1 MNVNALMKYVAMKRR
16 TTPFLGSKKRTRVNL
31 FCIPFLIL
39 GLSSPETARSKTTGH
54 TPFSDIYF
62 LRDEIV
68 VKGTIKDAQGPLP
81 GATVTLKFAKIG
93 VQADNDGKFSLKVPA
108 NGTLVFSMVGYKTK
122 EVEIKG
128 ESTINVVMESLNDL
142 DEVAVVAF
150 GTQKK
155 SSMISA
161 ITTINPKDLKVPS
174 SNLTTALA
182 GKLAG
187 VIAYQ
192 RSGEPGQDNASFFI
206 RGVTTFGY
214 KKDPLILIDGIEV
227 TSTDLARMQPDD
239 IASFSIM
246 KDATA
251 TSLYGAR
258 GANGVILIVTKTGE
272 EGKAKIQVRFENST
286 SENTRNL
293 EFADPITYMK
303 LANEAV
309 VTRNPLG
316 ILPYAQNK
324 IDQTALG
331 ANPNIY
337 PSNDWRT
344 MLLKNRTNNQRMNFS
359 TNGGGKVARY
369 YIAGTYNND
378 NGLLKVDERNNFNSN
393 ISLKSYQLR
402 SNININMTKTT
413 EVIVRLAGSFDDY
426 TGPIDG
432 GSGLYTKI
440 MRSNPVLFPAYYPAG
455 QMPKTNHILFG
466 NSSNGLL
473 INPYADLVKGYR
485 DYSRSLMNAQ
495 FEVKQDLSF
504 ITQGLSARGMFNT
517 SRYSYFDVSR
527 NYNPFYYS
535 ASGYNSLQDTYGLT
549 LLNEGS
555 ATEYLNYNEGAKD
568 INTTTYMEAAV
579 NYVKQISKVN
589 DITALLVYQRR
600 QQLFANSG
608 TLQKSLPYRNQG
620 VSGRFTYG
628 YNSRYLAELSF
639 GYNGSERFFKTERYG
654 FFPAIGLGWQVSNEK
669 FWKPISTIVSKLR
682 LKATYG
688 IVGNDAIGSPE
699 DRFFYLSEVNLSD
712 GGKGAR
718 FGEQFAYYRPG
729 ITVNRYDNAFITWE
743 RAKKFNFG
751 TELTLFNDFNLQ
763 VDIFSETRDN
773 ILMER
778 AAIPSTMGLAAAIK
792 ANTGKAKANGVDISA
807 DYSKNF
813 NSSLWLRLHG
823 NFTYAHSEF
832 SQFEEPQY
840 KESYLSRIGQSLN
853 QNYGLIAE
861 RLFIDQYDVAN
872 SPKQTFGEYAAGDIK
887 YRDVN
892 GDGQITNLDRVPI
905 GLPTVPEIIYG
916 FGFSSGYKNFD
927 LSVFFQG
934 SARSSFWIDTRATA
948 PFVPYNYPGE
958 SLGGTQNALIKAYA
972 DDHWSEDNQNLY
984 ALWPRLSDSQ
994 NNNNVQTNTW
1004 FMRNGSFLRLKSAE
1018 VGYSIPKKIIN
1029 RVKLSN
1035 ARFYVSGTNLLSLS
1049 GFKLWDIEM
1058 GGNGLG
1064 YPVQRVYNVGIQ
1076 IGF

>member
-1 MNVNALMKYVAMKRR
+1 M
-16 TTPFLGSKKRTRVNL
+16 
-31 FCIPFLIL
+31 
-39 GLSSPETARSKTTGH
+39 SS
-54 TPFSDIYF
+54 
-62 LRDEIV
+62 LVQDEIV
-68 VKGTIKDAQGPLP
+68 VTGQVNDAGGALP
-81 GATVTLKFAKIG
+81 GTTITLKFSKKA
-93 VQADNDGKFSLKVPA
+93 VQADVNGKFSIKVPA
-108 NGTLVFSMVGYKTK
+108 NGTLVFTMIGFKSK

-128 ESTINVVMESLNDL
+128 ESSINVTLEPENDQLN
-142 DEVAVVAF
+142 EVAIVAF

-258 GANGVILIVTKTGE
+258 GANGVILITTKSGE

-286 SENTRNL
+286 SANTRNV

-309 VTRNPLG
+309 LTRNPLG
-316 ILPYAQNK
+316 VLPYSQNK
-324 IDQTALG
+324 IDQTTLG
-331 ANPNIY
+331 ANPYVY
-337 PSNDWRT
+337 PANNWQD
-344 MLLKNRTNNQRMNFS
+344 MLLKDQTNNQRMNFS
-359 TNGGGKVARY
+359 TNGGGKIARY
-369 YIAGTYNND
+369 YIAGTFNND
-378 NGLLKVDERNNFNSN
+378 NGLLKVDQRNNFNSN
-393 ISLKSYQLR
+393 INLKSYQLR

-413 EVIVRLAGSFDDY
+413 EVIVRLSGSFDDY

-440 MRSNPVLFPAYYPAG
+440 MRSNPVLFPAYFPTE

-495 FEVKQDLSF
+495 FELKQDLAF
-504 ITQGLSARGMFNT
+504 LTPGLSARGMFNT
-517 SRYSYFDVSR
+517 SRYSYFDLTR

-535 ASGYNSLQDTYGLT
+535 ASGYNNLNDTYALS
-549 LLNEGS
+549 LLNEGA
-555 ATEYLNYNEGAKD
+555 ATEYLNYSEGTKD

-579 NYVKQISKVN
+579 NYNKQIAKMH
-589 DITALLVYQRR
+589 DLTGLLVYQRR
-600 QQLFANSG
+600 EQLFANNG

-628 YNSRYLAELSF
+628 YDNRYLAEVNF
-639 GYNGSERFFKTERYG
+639 GYNGSERFYKTERYG
-654 FFPAIGLGWQVSNEK
+654 FFPAVGIGWQVSNEK
-669 FWKPISTIVSKLR
+669 FWKPISLVVTKLR

-688 IVGNDAIGSPE
+688 LVGNDAIGSAD
-699 DRFFYLSEVNLSD
+699 DRFFYLSEVNMSD
-712 GGKGAR
+712 GNKGGR
-718 FGEQFAYYRPG
+718 FGEQFSYTKNG
-729 ITVNRYDNAFITWE
+729 ITINRYDNAFITWE

-751 TELTLFNDFNLQ
+751 TELTLFKDFNLQ
-763 VDIFSETRDN
+763 MDIFSETRNN

-778 AAIPSTMGLAAAIK
+778 AAVPSTMGLAAAIK
-792 ANTGKAKANGVDISA
+792 ANTGKARANGVDISA
-807 DYSKNF
+807 DYNKNF

-832 SQFEEPQY
+832 LQFEEPQY
-840 KESYLSRIGQSLN
+840 KERYLSRIGQSLS
-853 QNYGLIAE
+853 QSFGLIAE
-861 RLFIDQYDVAN
+861 RLFIDEYDVAN
-872 SPKQTFGEYAAGDIK
+872 SPKQTYGAYGAGDIK

-905 GLPTVPEIIYG
+905 GLPTDPEIIYG
-916 FGFSSGYKNFD
+916 FGFSSGFKSFD
-927 LSVFFQG
+927 FSVFFQG
-934 SARSSFWIDTRATA
+934 SARSSFWINTAATA
-948 PFVPYNYPGE
+948 PFIPFNYSGE
-958 SLGGTQNALIKAYA
+958 SLGGTQNGLLAAYA
-972 DDHWSEDNQNLY
+972 DDHWSEDDRNLF
-984 ALWPRLSDSQ
+984 ALWPRLSDTYH
-994 NNNNVQTNTW
+994 NNNFQTNTW
-1004 FMRNGSFLRLKSAE
+1004 FMRSGSFLRLKSAE
-1018 VGYSIPKKIIN
+1018 LGYSIPKSILN
-1029 RVKLSN
+1029 RVKLGS
-1035 ARFYVSGTNLLSLS
+1035 ARFYLSGTNLLSFS

-1064 YPVQRVYNVGIQ
+1064 YPVQRVYNVGLQ
-1076 IGF
+1076 IGL

>member
-1 MNVNALMKYVAMKRR
+1 MKRR
-16 TTPFLGSKKRTRVNL
+16 LASFFQSWGAAGIKKI
-31 FCIPFLIL
+31 CIPLVIL
-39 GLSSPETARSKTTGH
+39 GFFYPKLSFSGTGYES
-54 TPFSDIYF
+54 TFNYPPPFQ
-62 LRDEIV
+62 DEII
-68 VKGTIKDAQGPLP
+68 VKGTIKDADGPLP
-81 GATVTLKFAKIG
+81 GATVTLKFSKVGA
-93 VQADNDGKFSLKVPA
+93 QADNNGKYSLKVPA
-108 NGTLVFSMVGYKTK
+108 NGTLIFSMVGYKTK
-122 EVEIKG
+122 EIEIKG
-128 ESTINVVMESLNDL
+128 ESNINVVLESLNNL

-161 ITTINPKDLKVPS
+161 ITTINPKELKVPS

-214 KKDPLILIDGIEV
+214 KRDPLIMIDGIEV
-227 TSTDLARMQPDD
+227 TATDLARMQPDD

-258 GANGVILIVTKTGE
+258 GANGVILIVTKSGE

-286 SENTRNL
+286 SQNTRNL
-293 EFADPITYMK
+293 EFADPVTYMK

-309 VTRNPLG
+309 ITRNPLG
-316 ILPYAQNK
+316 VLPYAQNK

-331 ANPNIY
+331 ANPYIY
-337 PSNDWRT
+337 PANDWRQ
-344 MLLKNRTNNQRMNFS
+344 MLLKDRTNNQRMNFS
-359 TNGGGKVARY
+359 TNGGGKIARY

-378 NGLLKVDERNNFNSN
+378 NGLLKVDQRNNFNSN
-393 ISLKSYQLR
+393 INLKSYQLR

-413 EVIVRLAGSFDDY
+413 EVIVRLSGSFDDY

-440 MRSNPVLFPAYYPAG
+440 MRSNPVLFPAYYPAD

-495 FEVKQDLSF
+495 FEVKQDLAF
-504 ITQGLSARGMFNT
+504 ITPGLSARGMFNT
-517 SRYSYFDVSR
+517 SRYSYFDLSR
-527 NYNPFYYS
+527 NYNPFFYA
-535 ASGYNSLQDTYGLT
+535 ASGYNSLNNTYGLT
-549 LLNEGS
+549 LLNEGF
-555 ATEYLNYNEGAKD
+555 ATEYLNYSEGAKD

-579 NYVKQISKVN
+579 NYAKQFGKVH
-589 DITALLVYQRR
+589 DVTGLLVYQRR
-600 QQLFANSG
+600 QQLFANNG

-620 VSGRFTYG
+620 LSGRFTYG
-628 YNSRYLAELSF
+628 YDSRYLAEVNF
-639 GYNGSERFFKTERYG
+639 GYNGSERFFESERYG
-654 FFPAIGLGWQVSNEK
+654 LFPAFGIGWLISNEK
-669 FWKPISTIVSKLR
+669 FWKPISTVVSKLR

-688 IVGNDAIGSPE
+688 LVGNDAIGGPE

-712 GGKGAR
+712 PGKGAT
-718 FGEQFAYYRPG
+718 FGEQFAYNRPG
-729 ITVNRYDNAFITWE
+729 VTVNRYDNRFITWE

-763 VDIFSETRDN
+763 VDVFSETRDN
-773 ILMER
+773 ILMTR
-778 AAIPSTMGLAAAIK
+778 ASIPSTMGLAAAIK

-832 SQFEEPQY
+832 LQFEEPEY
-840 KESYLSRIGQSLN
+840 KERYLSRIGQPLS
-853 QNYGLIAE
+853 QTYGLIAE
-861 RLFIDQYDVAN
+861 RLFIDQADVAN
-872 SPKQTFGEYAAGDIK
+872 SPRQTFGEYAAGDIK

-892 GDGQITNLDRVPI
+892 ADGQITDLDKVPI
-905 GLPTVPEIIYG
+905 GLPTDPEIIYG
-916 FGFSSGYKNFD
+916 FGFSTGYKNFD

-972 DDHWSEDNQNLY
+972 DNYWSEDNQNLY
-984 ALWPRLSDSQ
+984 ALWPRLSDNTNL
-994 NNNNVQTNTW
+994 NNAQTNTW

-1018 VGYSIPKKIIN
+1018 MGYSLPKKILNKI
-1029 RVKLSN
+1029 RLSN

-1064 YPVQRVYNVGIQ
+1064 YPVQRVYNVGVQ

>member
-1 MNVNALMKYVAMKRR
+1 MNVNTLLKYVAMKRR
-16 TTPFLGSKKRTRVNL
+16 TDSFLDSKNRAGINL
-31 FCIPFLIL
+31 CYIPFLIL
-39 GLSSPETARSKTTGH
+39 GFCIPQSSFSKATVYSPLSRIH
-54 TPFSDIYF
+54 PF
-62 LRDEIV
+62 RDEIV
-68 VKGTIKDAQGPLP
+68 VKGTVRDAQGPLP

-93 VQADNDGKFSLKVPA
+93 VQVDNDGKYSLKVPA

-122 EVEIKG
+122 EIEIKG
-128 ESTINVVMESLNDL
+128 ESSINVVLESLNDL

-293 EFADPITYMK
+293 DFADPVTYMK

-309 VTRNPLG
+309 ITRNPLG

-337 PSNDWRT
+337 PANDWRK
-344 MLLKNRTNNQRMNFS
+344 MLLKDRTNNQRMNFS
-359 TNGGGKVARY
+359 TNGGGKIARY

-440 MRSNPVLFPAYYPAG
+440 MRSNPVLFPAYYPAN

-466 NSSNGLL
+466 NSGSGLL

-495 FEVKQDLSF
+495 FEVKQDLAF

-527 NYNPFYYS
+527 NYNPFYYT
-535 ASGYNSLQDTYGLT
+535 ASGYNSLRDTYGLT
-549 LLNEGS
+549 LLNEGT
-555 ATEYLNYNEGAKD
+555 ATEYLNYSEGAKD

-628 YNSRYLAELSF
+628 YDNRYLAELSF

-654 FFPAIGLGWQVSNEK
+654 FFPALGLGWQVSNEK
-669 FWKPISTIVSKLR
+669 FWKPISTVISKLR

-712 GGKGAR
+712 GGKGAS
-718 FGEQFAYYRPG
+718 FGEQFGYFRPG

-763 VDIFSETRDN
+763 VDLFSETRDN

-778 AAIPSTMGLAAAIK
+778 AAIPSTMGLAASIK
-792 ANTGKAKANGVDISA
+792 ANTGKAKANGVDVSA

-832 SQFEEPQY
+832 LQFEEPQY

-853 QNYGLIAE
+853 QTYGLIAE

-892 GDGQITNLDRVPI
+892 GDGQITDLDRVPI

-916 FGFSSGYKNFD
+916 FGFSTGYKNFD

-1035 ARFYVSGTNLLSLS
+1035 ARFYVSGTNLLSFS

>member
-1 MNVNALMKYVAMKRR
+1 MNVFTLRMYAAKLRQAILLFDSTHRSHFYLSGMMILLMGISFSTKSFTISTGNKP
-16 TTPFLGSKKRTRVNL
+16 TST
-31 FCIPFLIL
+31 
-39 GLSSPETARSKTTGH
+39 LS
-54 TPFSDIYF
+54 FQ
-62 LRDEIV
+62 DEIV
-68 VKGTIKDAQGPLP
+68 VSGTVKDSDGPLP
-81 GATVTLKFAKIG
+81 GASVSLKFSKLA
-93 VQADNDGKFSLKVPA
+93 VQANTEGKFSLKVPA

-128 ESTINVVMESLNDL
+128 ESKIDVVLESLNNL

-155 SSMISA
+155 SSILSA
-161 ITTINPKDLKVPS
+161 ITTINPKELKVPS

-227 TSTDLARMQPDD
+227 SATDLARLQPDD

-258 GANGVILIVTKTGE
+258 GANGVILIVTKSGD
-272 EGKAKIQVRFENST
+272 EGRAKVQIRLENST
-286 SENTRNL
+286 SQNTRDL

-309 VTRNPLG
+309 TTRNPLG
-316 ILPYAQNK
+316 IQPYLQNK
-324 IDQTALG
+324 IDQTQLG
-331 ANPNIY
+331 ANPYIY
-337 PSNDWRT
+337 PAIDWRE
-344 MLLKNRTNNQRMNFS
+344 MLIKNRTNNQRMNFNA
-359 TNGGGKVARY
+359 NGGGKIARY
-369 YIAGTYNND
+369 YIAGTYNID
-378 NGLLKVDERNNFNSN
+378 NGLLKVDKRNNFNNN
-393 ISLKSYQLR
+393 INLKSYQLR
-402 SNININMTKTT
+402 SNININMTKST

-432 GSGLYTKI
+432 GSGMYDKI
-440 MRSNPVLFPAYYPAG
+440 MKTNPVMFPAYYPAEL
-455 QMPKTNHILFG
+455 MPNTKHILFG
-466 NSSNGLL
+466 NSNNGLL

-485 DYSRSLMNAQ
+485 DYARSNMSAQ
-495 FEVKQDLSF
+495 FEVKQDLSS
-504 ITQGLSARGMFNT
+504 ILNGLSARGLFNT
-517 SRYSYFDVSR
+517 SRYSYFDVTR

-535 ASGYNSLQDTYGLT
+535 ATGYNNLTDTYNLV
-549 LLNEGS
+549 LLNEGA
-555 ATEYLNYNEGAKD
+555 ATEYLNYVEGAKD

-579 NYVKQISKVN
+579 NYNKQIAKLHDV
-589 DITALLVYQRR
+589 TGLLVFIRR
-600 QQLFANSG
+600 QNLSANSG

-620 VSGRFTYG
+620 LSGRFTYG
-628 YNSRYLAELSF
+628 YDNRYLFEATF

-654 FFPAIGLGWQVSNEK
+654 FFPALGVGWTISNEK
-669 FWKPISTIVSKLR
+669 FWKPISNVVSKLR

-688 IVGNDAIGSPE
+688 IVGNDAIGAPE
-699 DRFFYLSEVNLSD
+699 DRFFYLSEVNPND
-712 GGKGAR
+712 PAKGSV
-718 FGEQFAYYRPG
+718 FGEQFAIRKNGYT
-729 ITVNRYDNAFITWE
+729 INRYDNPFITWE

-763 VDIFSETRDN
+763 ADIFSETRDN

-778 AAIPSTMGLAAAIK
+778 AFIPTTMGLAATVK
-792 ANTGKAKANGVDISA
+792 ANTGKAKANGIDVSA

-813 NSSLWLRLHG
+813 NSSLWLRLQG

-832 SQFEEPQY
+832 LQYEEPEY
-840 KESYLSRIGQSLN
+840 KERYLSRVGQSLN

-861 RLFIDQYDVAN
+861 RLFIDQYDVSN
-872 SPKQTFGEYAAGDIK
+872 SPRQTFGEYAAGDIK

-892 GDGQITNLDRVPI
+892 GDGQITNLDKVPI

-916 FGFSSGYKNFD
+916 FGFSSGYKGVDF
-927 LSVFFQG
+927 SVFFQG
-934 SARSSFWIDTRATA
+934 SARSSFWIDTQKTA
-948 PFVPYNYPGE
+948 PFISPDNTVG
-958 SLGGTQNALIKAYA
+958 QNALIKAYA
-972 DDHWSEDNQNLY
+972 DNHWSEDNQNLY
-984 ALWPRLSDSQ
+984 ALWPRLSNSINT
-994 NNNNVQTNTW
+994 NNLQTSTW
-1004 FMRNGSFLRLKSAE
+1004 FMQNGSFLRLKSAE
-1018 VGYSIPKKIIN
+1018 LGYSLPKKILN
-1029 RVKLSN
+1029 RIKLSN
-1035 ARFYVSGTNLLSLS
+1035 VRFYINGTNLMSVS

-1076 IGF
+1076 LGF